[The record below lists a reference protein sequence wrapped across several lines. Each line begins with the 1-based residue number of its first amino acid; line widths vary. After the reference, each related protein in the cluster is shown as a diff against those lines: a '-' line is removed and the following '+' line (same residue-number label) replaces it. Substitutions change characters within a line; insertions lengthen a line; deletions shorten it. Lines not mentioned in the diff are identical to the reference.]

1 MILIIN
7 VICTNLG
14 APWFLFQLCQQ
25 CALGQVH
32 TVLGCRNTMLC
43 CMIDLEKKL
52 MINPRHKC
60 KSHVKKNYTPQ
71 RVWRRKLE
79 IIYSGTFP
87 LGYLYSR
94 DKVSDQVPEKCPHNL
109 CIYYLFWRDT
119 SIRGKG
125 HNFGV
130 PKPVFSLHS
139 GDTLAIKKWLI
150 TKRIDILS
158 VNF

>member
-1 MILIIN
+1 
-7 VICTNLG
+7 
-14 APWFLFQLCQQ
+14 
-25 CALGQVH
+25 
-32 TVLGCRNTMLC
+32 MLY
-43 CMIDLEKKL
+43 DRSEKKL

-60 KSHVKKNYTPQ
+60 KSHVKKNYMPQ

-125 HNFGV
+125 HFFGV

-150 TKRIDILS
+150 TKKNWYFRCKLMELS
-158 VNF
+158 QTEISDLNWCTALVWIQHIIMSQR